1 MHVLLECAG
10 PRKQPHTIQ
19 NVQDPIHY
27 LLNIYR
33 QENVTDSQG
42 GRWSTHANSEMT
54 QMRESAETS
63 QHLLYKA
70 PFSPTLQSVV
80 QRAATQRNDL
90 RAKRKKIVLSLLLC
104 AITETFTA
112 YIRDLRQNTMKKGK
126 ASFSPVPYS

>member
-1 MHVLLECAG
+1 MDIC
-10 PRKQPHTIQ
+10 
-19 NVQDPIHY
+19 QDIFETLAQY
-27 LLNIYR
+27 LFSPVPY
-33 QENVTDSQG
+33 S
-42 GRWSTHANSEMT
+42 
-54 QMRESAETS
+54 
-63 QHLLYKA
+63 